1 MRTHHSPGR
10 TASVL
15 SLVLSLLLTACGG
28 GGGSGGNDGENTPQ
42 LQAPAILSFSGSP
55 AEVLPTQSATLSWNV
70 GNVDEVHIEPGI
82 GLQPAQGSTSLRPLT
97 TTRYTLTASN
107 AAGSR
112 SASTTVTVTVLPAP
126 TIDTFSAQPATI
138 GSGGSTTLEWATG
151 NALTVSIEPDIGLR
165 PVDGSLTVSPAATTT
180 YTLTATG
187 AGGSRTTQATVTVI
201 PAPVIDQFSVGPAAI
216 LPDESATLTWSV
228 REASEVSIDQGIGS
242 VPASGSRSVSPSA
255 TTTYRL
261 TARGPG
267 GETIASTALT
277 VVVYDWTALAA
288 ALDAAVGS
296 GEGQV
301 PGYSFALEIAGRTVF
316 RRGGGNLGQNS
327 TVPIASASK
336 AASAAAILTLVDA
349 GLIDLDEPVS
359 TYLGDSID
367 WPIGKAPITM
377 RMLLNHTSGLPFD
390 SPCLADST
398 ITLQACAQE
407 IANRPLTIPIP
418 DSAFLYSGAGYQL
431 AGYVAQQAAGMP
443 WTELFEK
450 NLGEPLG
457 LSTFRYVGDQ
467 NPRIGGGALS
477 NTIDYLKLMRMFLD
491 GGRANGQEILTSDS
505 AESVKT
511 DQIGNRIMFGKP
523 VDGSLD
529 GYSNGWWLSA
539 ADAHPGSAGPE
550 LSDPGV
556 LGATPWMDFDKDY
569 SAALW
574 VISDTTTG
582 VNLWRQLR
590 PLILQQI
597 ESQGQLE

>member
-1 MRTHHSPGR
+1 MSTHHLPSR

-15 SLVLSLLLTACGG
+15 SLVLSLLLAACGG
-28 GGGSGGNDGENTPQ
+28 GGGGSDDDTPQ
-42 LQAPAILSFSGSP
+42 LQMPAIISFTGSP
-55 AEVLPTQSATLSWNV
+55 AEVLPAQAATLSWNV
-70 GNVDEVHIEPGI
+70 GNVGQVRIEPGV
-82 GLQPAQGSTSLRPLT
+82 GLQPAQGSASLRPLT
-97 TTRYTLTASN
+97 TTTYTLTASN

-112 SASTTVTVTVLPAP
+112 SGSTTVTVTVLPAP
-126 TIDTFSAQPATI
+126 TIDTFTAQPATI

-151 NALTVSIEPDIGLR
+151 NALTVSIAPDVGLQ
-165 PVDGSLTVSPAATTT
+165 PVDGSLTLSPTATTT

-187 AGGSRTTQATVTVI
+187 AGGSRSAQTTVTVI
-201 PAPVIDQFSVGPAAI
+201 PAPAIDRFEAAPAAI
-216 LPDESATLTWSV
+216 LPEESATLTWSV
-228 REASEVSIDQGIGS
+228 REAGQVHIDQGIGS
-242 VPASGSRSVSPSA
+242 VPANGSRSVSPSA

-261 TARGPG
+261 TATGPG
-267 GETIASTALT
+267 GETTASSTLQ

-296 GEGQV
+296 GDGQV
-301 PGYSFALEIAGRTVF
+301 PGYSFALEIGGRTVF
-316 RRGGGNLGQNS
+316 RRGGGNLGINT

-336 AASAAAILTLVDA
+336 AASAAAILTLADA

-367 WPIGKAPITM
+367 WPIDKADITT

-390 SPCLADST
+390 SPCLADNT

-407 IANRPLTIPIP
+407 IANRPLTTIWP
-418 DSAFLYSGAGYQL
+418 DVAFIYSGAGYQL

-443 WTELFEK
+443 WAELFEQ
-450 NLGEPLG
+450 NIGEPLG
-457 LSTFRYVGDQ
+457 LSTFRYLGDE

-477 NTIDYLKLMRMFLD
+477 NTLDYLKLMRMFLD
-491 GGRANGQEILTSDS
+491 GGRANGQEVLTSTS
-505 AESVKT
+505 AASVKT
-511 DQIGNRIMFGKP
+511 DQISPRLMLSKP
-523 VDGSLD
+523 VDGSFD

-550 LSDPGV
+550 VSDPG
-556 LGATPWMDFDKDY
+556 LFGATPWMDFDKNY

-574 VISDTTTG
+574 VVKDTTTG

-597 ESQGQLE
+597 EAQGLPE